1 MEIVNVRIDE
11 RMIHGQVAAFW
22 TNSLN
27 ATRILV
33 IDDQAAS
40 DDIQKMALR
49 MACPSTV
56 KLSILSAEKA
66 VQRLQ
71 QQAYPNERLFVV
83 MRGVATVKKV
93 MDLGYVFPV
102 INVGNIS
109 NKLGSVRVVGTT
121 SVTPEEAQ
129 LFREIA
135 EKGIRITAQMVPS
148 DELKEFMPLLERAF

>member
-1 MEIVNVRIDE
+1 
-11 RMIHGQVAAFW
+11 
-22 TNSLN
+22 
-27 ATRILV
+27 
-33 IDDQAAS
+33 
-40 DDIQKMALR
+40 MALR

-83 MRGVATVKKV
+83 MRGVATAKKV
-93 MDLGYVFPV
+93 LDLGYTFPV

-129 LFREIA
+129 QFRELA
-135 EKGIRITAQMVPS
+135 GKGIRITAQMVPS